1 MYAPFRG
8 HVPSGVMVFAS
19 PWSAGSWPLQDL
31 PLQGHER
38 SAPAPY
44 YCVPEI
50 PFQIPIFFRI
60 PSTST
65 PGWVMYSRQIC
76 SASS

>member
-19 PWSAGSWPLQDL
+19 PWSAGSWPLQDF

-38 SAPAPY
+38 SPLLRITVY
-44 YCVPEI
+44 LKFLLRF
-50 PFQIPIFFRI
+50 PFFSGFHPHPR
-60 PSTST
+60 PD
-65 PGWVMYSRQIC
+65 G
-76 SASS
+76 